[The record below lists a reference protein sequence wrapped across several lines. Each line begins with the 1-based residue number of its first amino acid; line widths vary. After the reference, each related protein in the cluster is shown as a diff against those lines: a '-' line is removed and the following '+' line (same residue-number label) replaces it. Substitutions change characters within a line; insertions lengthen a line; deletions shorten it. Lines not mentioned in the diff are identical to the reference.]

1 MVNQRE
7 VHPFPIEER
16 YDLGRLVT
24 FMPNKRVPIHNWFYF
39 KEGFSR
45 DFTLLMFD
53 WLQVKSG
60 DWVLDPFCGAGTSL
74 LASKEVGVNVVGVDV
89 SPLAVFVTQVKT
101 EDYDLEEIRDSA
113 KEIFSK
119 KFKSYDIKG
128 LSPLTRRAFSRYS
141 LEDILFFKEEIRR
154 IEDHKVRNFFTLALM
169 NSANRV
175 TYGYKDGGVIK
186 IFKRPVPPLKKMF
199 KRTVKRMISNLKRAH
214 FKGSEIKV
222 DLGDARRMDFL
233 QDNYFDSV
241 ITSPPYLNKIEYT
254 KVYSIEY
261 ELFFRD
267 VKFDNLRSYIGLNPK
282 NVKDLFPELN
292 LPEIAKAYL
301 QDMNDSLK
309 EIYRVMKDCSKC
321 AIVIAEGAFPD
332 RIVPIDIL
340 MADLAERMGL
350 KVERIVVVNNRV
362 VTRDRTVKIGRARE
376 SIIVMRK

>member
-53 WLQVKSG
+53 WLQVKSS

-175 TYGYKDGGVIK
+175 TYAYKDGGVIK

-199 KRTVKRMISNLKRAH
+199 KRTVKRMISNLKRAQ

-309 EIYRVMKDCSKC
+309 EI
-321 AIVIAEGAFPD
+321 
-332 RIVPIDIL
+332 
-340 MADLAERMGL
+340 
-350 KVERIVVVNNRV
+350 
-362 VTRDRTVKIGRARE
+362 
-376 SIIVMRK
+376 